1 MNKKLIALLL
11 AAFMLLSLCAC
22 GAKETPPAEESA
34 APAGESAAPVEESA
48 EPAPEFTYPEQNIS
62 WIIPVAAGSGTDL
75 VSRQIADQL
84 DLGVNFSFEN
94 ITGGQQ
100 SVGTNEALS
109 RPADG
114 YTLFSIANAGLLTQ
128 PIINPDVG
136 YTVDDMIPLAFMT
149 PDTLATVT
157 VNNDSPIKTMDDW
170 VEFVTTHDEFT
181 FAVPNSGGF
190 GHMSCLAV
198 LDGLG
203 ASLGKAVAYD
213 GNNGAYQAVINGEV
227 DFAILDDNF
236 IFNYHDQG
244 TCNVLVTLSSQKSA
258 YLPTVDALGEGYPID
273 KLDALG
279 GWKIVCVSADTPEDI
294 VVFLKEKIDEI
305 LLSDEYTEYLD
316 VNGYGSFNGKVP
328 SIEET
333 RAIIDDAV
341 ELYSD
346 ILVKAGLM

>member
-1 MNKKLIALLL
+1 MKKKLIALLL
-11 AAFMLLSLCAC
+11 ATLMLLTLCAC
-22 GAKETPPAEESA
+22 GAKEAPAAAPAEPAAEPAAPAEEA
-34 APAGESAAPVEESA
+34 AEHAA
-48 EPAPEFTYPEQNIS
+48 EFTYPEQNIS
-62 WIIPVAAGSGTDL
+62 WVIPVAAGTGTDL
-75 VSRQIADQL
+75 VSRQVADQL

-100 SVGTNEALS
+100 SVATNEALS

-114 YTLFSIANAGLLTQ
+114 YTIFSIANAGLLTQ

-157 VNNDSPIKTMDDW
+157 VNNDSPIKTIDDW
-170 VEFVTTHDEFT
+170 VEFVTTNDEFT

-236 IFNYHDQG
+236 IFNYYNQG
-244 TCNVLVTLSSQKSA
+244 TCNVLVALSSQKSA
-258 YLPTVDALGEGYPID
+258 YLPEVEALGEGYPID

-279 GWKIVCVSADTPEDI
+279 GWKIVCVSADTPADI
-294 VVFLKEKIDEI
+294 VSFLKEKIDEV
-305 LLSDEYTEYLD
+305 LLSDEYAEYLD
-316 VNGYGSFNGKVP
+316 TNGYGTFNGKVH

-341 ELYSD
+341 VLYSD

>member
-1 MNKKLIALLL
+1 MKKRLIALLL
-11 AAFMLLSLCAC
+11 AAMMLLTLAAC
-22 GAKETPPAEESA
+22 GAKEEAPAE
-34 APAGESAAPVEESA
+34 APAEAETTTEEVA
-48 EPAPEFTYPEQNIS
+48 EFTYPEQNIS
-62 WIIPVAAGSGTDL
+62 WIIPVAAGTGTDL

-84 DLGVNFSFEN
+84 DLGVNFAFEN

-109 RPADG
+109 RAADG

-149 PDTLATVT
+149 PDTLATIT
-157 VNNDSPIKTMDDW
+157 VNNDSPLKTMDDW
-170 VEFVTTHDEFT
+170 VEFVTTNDEFT

-213 GNNGAYQAVINGEV
+213 GNNGAYQAVLNGEV

-236 IFNYHDQG
+236 IFNYHNQK
-244 TCNVLVTLSSQKSA
+244 TCNVLVALSSAKSA
-258 YLPTVDALGEGYPID
+258 YLPDVSALGEGYPVD

-279 GWKIVCVSADTPEDI
+279 GWKLVCVSADTPAEI
-294 VVFLKEKIDEI
+294 VEFLKTKIDEV

-316 VNGYGSFNGKVP
+316 TNGYGSFNGKVL
-328 SIEET
+328 SIEEA
-333 RAIIDDAV
+333 RSVIDDAIA
-341 ELYSD
+341 LYSD